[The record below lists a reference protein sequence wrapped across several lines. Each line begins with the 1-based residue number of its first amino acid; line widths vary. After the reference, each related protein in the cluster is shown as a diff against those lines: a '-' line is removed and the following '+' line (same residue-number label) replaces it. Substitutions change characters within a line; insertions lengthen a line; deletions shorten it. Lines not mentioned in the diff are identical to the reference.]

1 MKRWNTDTC
10 SRLQENIK
18 HLPTYKKLRTTRTKC
33 IMTMVFRAKI
43 TKVQSWVENHYNIN
57 AYTMVRDAKDV
68 YIEVKDEDEAEL
80 LESINRKQEELL
92 LLKSQWYEKFDNE

>member
-1 MKRWNTDTC
+1 
-10 SRLQENIK
+10 
-18 HLPTYKKLRTTRTKC
+18 
-33 IMTMVFRAKI
+33 MVYRAKI
-43 TKVQSWVENHYNIN
+43 TMIQSWVENHYNFN

-92 LLKSQWYEKFDNE
+92 LLKAQWYEEYGNK

>member
-1 MKRWNTDTC
+1 
-10 SRLQENIK
+10 
-18 HLPTYKKLRTTRTKC
+18 
-33 IMTMVFRAKI
+33 MVYRAKI
-43 TKVQSWVENHYNIN
+43 TKIQAWVETNYNVN

-92 LLKSQWYEKFDNE
+92 LLKAQWYDKYNNE